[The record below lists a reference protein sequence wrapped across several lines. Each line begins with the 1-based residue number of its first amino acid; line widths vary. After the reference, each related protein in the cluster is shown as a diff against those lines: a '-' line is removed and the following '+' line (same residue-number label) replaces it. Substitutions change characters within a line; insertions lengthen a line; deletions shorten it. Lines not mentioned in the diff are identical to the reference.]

1 MSRVTCKDL
10 KMILTLAGYDGKG
23 WSRRIYKGH
32 NAFTGAAVTRIDLG
46 KMKESEQESILKL
59 LRGSGLEV
67 WQEDTVHW
75 RDDYIVE

>member
-1 MSRVTCKDL
+1 MRGVACKDL

-46 KMKESEQESILKL
+46 KMKESEQESVLKFLRDSGLKL
-59 LRGSGLEV
+59 R
-67 WQEDTVHW
+67 QDDTNHW
-75 RDDYIVE
+75 KDDYIVE